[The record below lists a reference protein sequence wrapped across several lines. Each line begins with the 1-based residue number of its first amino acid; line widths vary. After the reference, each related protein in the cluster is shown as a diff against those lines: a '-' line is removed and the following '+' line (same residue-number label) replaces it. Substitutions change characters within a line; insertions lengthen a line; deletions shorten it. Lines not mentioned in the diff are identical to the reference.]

1 MLVLATSLTAL
12 AVPAAAA
19 ASSSA
24 PAALSSA
31 PAASSSSSAALSFS
45 SPASASGRGAAQ
57 PASSPAVRGSIQPVT
72 RVAALDPEPLSVKL
86 TDVVLG
92 GDPRRPSA
100 VTKVTVTNDSTQA
113 ERAGFTLSLVSN
125 LTIGSSTDCAPTGD
139 TGHKWTCGGWDL
151 APGKS
156 VTVGVP
162 IVAAQP
168 EAVFGIKIYAGTV
181 QGITPDGRTGLPQD
195 FAATYPAKTTL
206 KLNVVRD
213 PLDPQSVQVKAT
225 NAGTI
230 PLDAYSLIVLTPTGV
245 KVTSTACKPSDDG
258 QWCEVYRN
266 TGLAQGATDTF
277 QLHLSAPNGPRDVKF
292 YLAPTARYTNAD
304 TTALVSVG

>member
-1 MLVLATSLTAL
+1 M
-12 AVPAAAA
+12 
-19 ASSSA
+19 
-24 PAALSSA
+24 
-31 PAASSSSSAALSFS
+31 
-45 SPASASGRGAAQ
+45 
-57 PASSPAVRGSIQPVT
+57 
-72 RVAALDPEPLSVKL
+72 AALDPEPISMKL
-86 TDVVLG
+86 TDVVLA

-113 ERAGFTLSLVSN
+113 ERAGFTLSLVPN
-125 LTIGSSTDCAPTGD
+125 LTLGSSTDCAPTGD

-206 KLNVVRD
+206 KLTVVRD

-225 NAGTI
+225 NAGSI

-266 TGLAQGATDTF
+266 TGLAQGATDSF
-277 QLHLSAPNGPRDVKF
+277 QLHLSVPTGPRDVKF
-292 YLAPTARYTNAD
+292 YLAPTARYTNTD